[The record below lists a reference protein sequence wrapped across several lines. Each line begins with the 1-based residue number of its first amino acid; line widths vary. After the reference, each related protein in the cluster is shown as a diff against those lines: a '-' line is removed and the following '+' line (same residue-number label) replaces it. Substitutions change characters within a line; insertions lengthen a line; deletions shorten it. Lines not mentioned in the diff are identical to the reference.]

1 MTLAP
6 TLETTPPAGAE
17 TTHTAVIIGS
27 GFGGQTAA
35 MMLHKHGV
43 DDFVILERRE
53 FLGGTWAQ
61 NTYPGAAVD
70 VQSPLYSIADEPYG
84 WQRMFA
90 TQAELAQYT
99 RHVIDKHGLVEKTV
113 LGANVTQIRWDGV
126 AWQIDTA
133 SSGTYRAQFVIN
145 ATGPLSTPVV
155 PNFPGRDTFAGAAFH
170 TNDWDHSVDLT
181 GKRVAVIGSGA
192 SAAQVIPAIQPEVGE
207 LHVFQRTP
215 HWVLPR
221 PDHDFSRLERTLLKL
236 SPVQRALRT
245 AIYWSL
251 ESRVIGFKYSPFLL
265 KKVAQAEGL
274 KHLAEQV
281 PDPELR
287 AKLTPNYTIGCKRII
302 LSNGLYPALGAEN
315 TTLHAGD
322 EGIDH
327 VDTTGIVTTTGE
339 HVDLDVIV
347 WSTGYDATDGLISYP
362 VTGRGGVRLS
372 ERWAQFPRAYLG
384 TTLPGFPNLF
394 IVTGPN
400 TGIGHTS
407 AIFLIEAQMRYIGQA
422 IDAVR
427 ERGAGAIEV
436 SAAAEERYTTK
447 IHAEMEQTVWKQGGC
462 HSWYQSKDGHVIAMF
477 PGFSFTFRR
486 LASNFKAADHVIA

>member
-6 TLETTPPAGAE
+6 TLEPTPPARAE

-35 MMLHKHGV
+35 MMLQRHGV

-70 VQSPLYSIADEPYG
+70 VQSPLYSIADEPYD
-84 WQRMFA
+84 WTRMFA
-90 TQAELAQYT
+90 TQAELEEYT
-99 RHVIDKHGLVEKTV
+99 RHVIDKHGLRDKTV
-113 LGANVTQIRWDGV
+113 LGANVTQIRWDGA
-126 AWQIDTA
+126 AWQIETQA
-133 SSGTYRAQFVIN
+133 SGAFRARFVVN

-155 PNFPGRDTFAGAAFH
+155 PDFPGRDDFAGAAFH
-170 TNDWDHSVDLT
+170 TNDWDHSVDLA

-221 PDHDFSRLERTLLKL
+221 PDHDFSRLERRLLKVGPL
-236 SPVQRALRT
+236 QRALRT

-265 KKVAQAEGL
+265 QKVAQAEGL

-281 PDPELR
+281 PGPELR

-302 LSNGLYPALGAEN
+302 LSNTLYPALSADT
-315 TTLHAGD
+315 TTLHDGG

-327 VDTTGIVTTTGE
+327 LDATGIVTTTGE

-362 VTGRGGVRLS
+362 VTGRNGVSLS
-372 ERWAQFPRAYLG
+372 ERWAQYPRAYLG

-422 IDAVR
+422 IDAVAQH
-427 ERGAGAIEV
+427 GATAIEV
-436 SAAAEERYTTK
+436 RAEAEERYTTK
-447 IHAEMEQTVWKQGGC
+447 IHEEMEQTVWKQGGC

-486 LASNFKAADHVIA
+486 LAGNFKAADHVIA

>member
-6 TLETTPPAGAE
+6 TLDTTPPDQAE

-35 MMLHKHGV
+35 MMLQRHGI
-43 DDFVILERRE
+43 DDFVILERRH

-70 VQSPLYSIADEPYG
+70 VQSPLYSIADEPYP
-84 WQRMFA
+84 WTRMFA
-90 TQAELAQYT
+90 TQAELEAYT
-99 RHVIDKHGLVEKTV
+99 RHVIAKHGLDDKTV
-113 LGANVTQIRWDGV
+113 LGANVTEIRWDGE
-126 AWQIDTA
+126 AWEIDTA
-133 SSGTYRAQFVIN
+133 DAGAFRARFVIN
-145 ATGPLSTPVV
+145 ATGPLSTPVI
-155 PNFPGRDTFAGAAFH
+155 PDFPGRADFAGAAFH

-181 GKRVAVIGSGA
+181 GKRVAVVGSGA
-192 SAAQVIPAIQPEVGE
+192 SAAQVIPAIQPEVAE

-221 PDHDFSRLERTLLKL
+221 PDHDFSALERRLLQL
-236 SPVQRALRT
+236 TPVQRALRA

-251 ESRVIGFKYSPFLL
+251 ETRVIGFKYSPFLL
-265 KKVAQAEGL
+265 KRVAQAEAL

-281 PDPELR
+281 PDPVLR
-287 AKLTPNYTIGCKRII
+287 AKLTPDYTIGCKRII
-302 LSNGLYPALGAEN
+302 LSNALYPALSAEN
-315 TTLHAGD
+315 TTLHDRG

-327 VDTTGIVTTTGE
+327 LDADGIVTTTGE
-339 HVDLDVIV
+339 HVDLDVVV

-362 VTGRGGVRLS
+362 VIGRGGVSLA
-372 ERWAQFPRAYLG
+372 ERWAQYPRAYLG

-422 IDAVR
+422 IDAVAQ
-427 ERGAGAIEV
+427 RGAAAIEV
-436 SAAAEERYTTK
+436 SAAAEARYTTK
-447 IHAEMEQTVWKQGGC
+447 IHAEMERTVWKQGGC

-486 LASNFKAADHVIA
+486 LAEQFKPADHIIA